1 MSALTGS
8 PGLAFGSP
16 EDDRSEK
23 SRGSAQSQAEIGLNQ
38 SVAGQPD
45 SVRRAIFTITRKSN
59 SSNPALMAKA
69 IETTAVGGPPGRL
82 DQRVRGMVFLTTGIA
97 VFSIQ
102 DLIIK
107 LLSGDYPLH
116 QAMVIRSLTALPLLL
131 LLVVLDGG
139 VRMLVSPRPGLMI
152 GRGIIMFSA
161 YVSFYLGLAAL
172 PIAKSVVLY
181 FTAPLF
187 ITILSVVM
195 LGETVGPRRWAA
207 VAIGFAGVLVM
218 VRPGSQFF
226 EWASLLPLYSGLAYA
241 VSQVLTRKLGA
252 VERASTMTFY
262 GNGVFLLG
270 GAVLAAMFWSGDMAS
285 AEHPSLAFL
294 IRGWVWPTPV
304 DFLLMAGCGI
314 VAAAALTLLTQA
326 YRVAPV
332 NTVAPFEYTA
342 VIWGTLYGWLFW
354 HELPAANTWLG
365 MAIIIGAGL
374 YVLYRERQTGTPT
387 LMRRAGW
394 RRLRRS

>member
-1 MSALTGS
+1 
-8 PGLAFGSP
+8 
-16 EDDRSEK
+16 
-23 SRGSAQSQAEIGLNQ
+23 
-38 SVAGQPD
+38 
-45 SVRRAIFTITRKSN
+45 
-59 SSNPALMAKA
+59 MAKA
-69 IETTAVGGPPGRL
+69 IEQTAIGGPPGSL
-82 DQRVRGMVFLTTGIA
+82 DQRIRGMICLTAGIA

-131 LLVVLDGG
+131 VLVVLDGG
-139 VRMLVSPRPGLMI
+139 VRTLVSPRPGLMI

-161 YVSFYLGLAAL
+161 YASYYLGLAAL
-172 PIAKSVVLY
+172 PIAKSVALY

-187 ITILSVVM
+187 ITMLSVVM

-207 VAIGFAGVLVM
+207 VAIGFAGVLIM

-226 EWASLLPLYSGLAYA
+226 EWASLLPLYAGLAYA

-262 GNGVFLLG
+262 GNGVFLIG
-270 GAVLAAMFWSGDMAS
+270 GALLAAMFGAGDMAS
-285 AEHPSLAFL
+285 GEHPSLAFL

-304 DFLLMAGCGI
+304 DFLLMAACGV
-314 VAAAALTLLTQA
+314 VAAAGLTLLTQA
-326 YRVAPV
+326 YRVAPA

-342 VIWGTLYGWLFW
+342 VVWGALYGWLFW
-354 HELPAANTWLG
+354 RELPAANTWAG

-374 YVLYRERQTGTPT
+374 YVLYRERQTGTGNIG
-387 LMRRAGW
+387 RRAG
-394 RRLRRS
+394 